1 MFSSTKKHLIHEVLF
16 LFFGDIKVRS
26 YSCSKESYGC
36 LLLCA
41 IFISCDF
48 CNIFYDN
55 NLLNGTPAVYQN
67 QAVLTVWGSLY
78 RFIQCGGGSFLFLPK
93 RFGAAVFFVYLR
105 AEILIFYRA
114 VI

>member
-1 MFSSTKKHLIHEVLF
+1 MRCFSFSLGILKFEAIIVQKKVMDVCCCVPFSSLVTF
-16 LFFGDIKVRS
+16 ATSF
-26 YSCSKESYGC
+26 
-36 LLLCA
+36 
-41 IFISCDF
+41 
-48 CNIFYDN
+48 DN

-78 RFIQCGGGSFLFLPK
+78 RFIQCGGGSFLFLAK

>member
-1 MFSSTKKHLIHEVLF
+1 MKPLQIAVFHF
-16 LFFGDIKVRS
+16 LEAIKVLNCSHLKENHR
-26 YSCSKESYGC
+26 YS
-36 LLLCA
+36 LLCA

-48 CNIFYDN
+48 CNIIYDN

-78 RFIQCGGGSFLFLPK
+78 RFIQCGGGSFLFLAK